1 MQKHVTAVAALHIG
15 FGIFGILIGLII
27 FFVLGTVAA
36 FADDPD
42 AMIVLPT
49 LGTLVGGLFVLVSLP
64 AVIGGIGLLSH
75 KNWARI
81 LILIVSVFDILNF
94 PLGTA
99 LAIYSFWA
107 LLQDD
112 TVRLFT
118 PQPTAAAVQ
127 GGP

>member
-1 MQKHVTAVAALHIG
+1 MHKHVTAVAALHIG
-15 FGIFGILIGLII
+15 FSIFGLLIGLVV

-42 AMIVLPT
+42 AMVVLPLIAT
-49 LGTLVGGLFVLVSLP
+49 VVGGGMMLLSLP
-64 AVIGGIGLLSH
+64 GIIGGIGLLKH

-81 LILIVSVFDILNF
+81 LILIVSVFDILNI

-99 LAIYSFWA
+99 LAVYTFWV
-107 LLQDD
+107 LLQDE

-118 PQPTAAAVQ
+118 PQGTAVTPA
-127 GGP
+127 GP